1 MPKKKT
7 EKILKRVNSSFTQKV
22 AAISG
27 MCMAGPRGVLVLPD
41 AGAMV
46 PWSTWPSSCG
56 SFFFRFNLPFHPTIP
71 LPQRHSPHCNSV
83 GVSIG
88 MMLPYPG
95 RTSLHCLLWRS
106 PRHPSIYIYKYIY
119 VYHSSEDQAPHG
131 APWSRAPSPLACC
144 QCCERPPARPVA
156 LCCRSW
162 FGSVAVLVPSTSA
175 PL

>member
-1 MPKKKT
+1 MHGRP
-7 EKILKRVNSSFTQKV
+7 LWCPG
-22 AAISG
+22 AAR
-27 MCMAGPRGVLVLPD
+27 RGCH
-41 AGAMV
+41 GAMEHMAELM
-46 PWSTWPSSCG
+46 WL
-56 SFFFRFNLPFHPTIP
+56 FFFFFCFNLPSHPTIP

-144 QCCERPPARPVA
+144 QCRERPPARPVA